1 MNKHLPVLVTLLT
14 FGSFGV
20 DGDDGNYILFDGTN
34 FNSLVAQITKTEK
47 PIKDKWMKDS
57 EYQELLKEFN
67 SQNRN
72 HTKLYKVNLGQ
83 IRVPCSEYS
92 PVCYDIEREN
102 LIINIGKSDHE
113 ETFNRES
120 EWDSYE
126 GQTALQKNLGTS
138 TSVMK
143 TDTKQDRLIIQNS
156 YMRNIAVSIPI
167 EEIKNNEEAFEVF
180 VIFSIDFLDNHDLK
194 HRKIDYKAPDISS
207 PWERSLYSRDIFGKF
222 LGFLINKDGMHFKT
236 IPLNETFTPL
246 YKVTPVYPRK
256 AIKKN
261 IMGYANTSFTI
272 LKDGSVTDVSFIEG
286 GCSNKI
292 DDKYA
297 FIDVYQCD
305 LFKKTSIKA
314 AKLLKFP
321 KQETNFE
328 GITHKFTYMLEGAN
342 SSNQ

>member
-1 MNKHLPVLVTLLT
+1 MV
-14 FGSFGV
+14 
-20 DGDDGNYILFDGTN
+20 GDDEKYIR
-34 FNSLVAQITKTEK
+34 FNGATFNKLVAQLTKIEK

-57 EYQELLKEFN
+57 EYQELLNEFN
-67 SQNRN
+67 SQNSN
-72 HTKLYKVNLGQ
+72 LENLYKVNLGQ
-83 IRVPCSEYS
+83 IWVPCIEYF
-92 PVCYDIEREN
+92 PVCYDIEREY
-102 LIINIGKSDHE
+102 LIINIGKYSDHE
-113 ETFNRES
+113 ETFNSDS

-156 YMRNIAVSIPI
+156 YKRNISVSIPI

-180 VIFSIDFLDNHDLK
+180 VIFSIDFLDNHELE
-194 HRKIDYKAPDISS
+194 HRRIDYKAPDISS
-207 PWERSLYSRDIFGKF
+207 PWERNLYSRDIFGKF
-222 LGFLINKDGMHFKT
+222 LGFLINKDGMHYKT

-246 YKVTPVYPRK
+246 NKVAPVYPRK
-256 AIKKN
+256 AFKKN

-286 GCSNKI
+286 GCSKKI
-292 DDKYA
+292 DDKYN

-305 LFKKTSIKA
+305 LFKKTSINA

-321 KQETNFE
+321 KQETIIE
-328 GITHKFTYMLEGAN
+328 GITHKFTYVLEGAI
-342 SSNQ
+342 SSNE